1 MRLLL
6 IVFWLLSS
14 LQMSAQ
20 EKTRVKGTVTDL
32 ETGEP
37 LPFVNISFVGKA
49 VGTTTDFKGKYSI
62 ETNWASD
69 ELQASFMGYE
79 AMTKAVVIGANQTID
94 FALGSGAINLQEVT
108 VKAGRQRYRNKEN
121 PAVALIQKVIDNRS
135 QNRRSGFEHY
145 QFGKYEKLRLD
156 LNNITEE
163 FTQRKWL
170 KKFDFMWSYIDTS
183 KVNGKPFLP
192 LYFTEKKTKVFMR
205 NSPASMKEFE
215 MARKT
220 VGFQEFMDEE
230 GIGYFLDK
238 IYQDIDIYENSIQ
251 LMEKEFVSPISVI
264 APATYKYFIMDTV
277 DVEGVTCIKLAFQG
291 RSPADLAF
299 RGDLWVAMDSSYAV
313 KQVKMG
319 ITREANINFVSDLE
333 IEQVFDHS
341 DSLGW
346 FIVRDQMTIDY
357 NLLSSSMGMFGQR
370 TVSYDSI
377 VVNTPAPDS
386 IWSQAGSYIILE
398 GAEKRDESF
407 WQDARTEELTGN
419 EQGVYEMTA
428 KMKEVPAFKRAMNI
442 MFLLISGYYEVGK
455 FDVGPLYSMVS
466 FNEVEKWRF
475 RAALRTN
482 RNMSEKWMAEGY
494 VAYGLDQRIDR
505 RFKFGGGF
513 TYFFDRRPY
522 HQLDI
527 EFQRD
532 IKMPGQDLLIASDDN
547 IFLSFRTGLANLM
560 IYYDS
565 YRVNYLKEW
574 DFGLAAGLQLE
585 HRRIQPAG
593 ALTFTPVDSMVSVPR
608 EVVTNEVGLSLRY
621 APRTKF
627 YEGRSRR
634 VPIKTKYPIIEASYT
649 YGIPD
654 LLGSRYTFHK
664 FGLRV
669 FKRFFMA
676 PIGFGDLQFEGGYM
690 IGEVPFPLLF
700 VHRGNQTFF
709 QDPNT
714 FNLMNWF
721 EFVSDRYVALDYYH
735 HFNGAL
741 FNKIPFL
748 RKLKWRET
756 VGVKGVWGSVS
767 TRNNSMAPGFNGDTE
782 RIFGFPERPM
792 LDKEGEPIIGADG
805 NVMTE
810 QVTHTLEAMPY
821 VEASFGIENIF
832 KIISIDAVKR
842 FTHLNNPNVP
852 SIGPGRG
859 WGIRVRFAVRF

>member
-1 MRLLL
+1 
-6 IVFWLLSS
+6 
-14 LQMSAQ
+14 
-20 EKTRVKGTVTDL
+20 VKGTVTDA

-37 LPFVNISFVGKA
+37 LPFVNISFVGKD
-49 VGTTTDFKGKYSI
+49 VGTTTDFKGKYSL
-62 ETNWASD
+62 ETNWASG

-79 AMTKAVVIGANQTID
+79 PLRKAVVPGSNQTID
-94 FALGSGAINLQEVT
+94 FQLSSSAINLQEVT
-108 VKAGRQRYRNKEN
+108 VKAGRQRYKNKEN
-121 PAVALIQKVIDNRS
+121 PAVELIQRVIDNRS
-135 QNRRSGFEHY
+135 KNRRSGFDHY
-145 QFGKYEKLRLD
+145 RYAKYEKLRLD

-163 FTQRKWL
+163 FTNRKWL
-170 KKFDFMWSYIDTS
+170 KKFNFMWDYIDTS

-192 LYFTEKKTKVFMR
+192 LYFTEKKTKVYMR
-205 NSPASMKEFE
+205 SSPVGMKEYE
-215 MARKT
+215 LARKT

-238 IYQDIDIYENSIQ
+238 IYQDIDIYDNSIK
-251 LMEKEFVSPISVI
+251 LMEKDFISPISII
-264 APATYKYFIMDTV
+264 APVTYKYFIMDTV
-277 DVEGVTCIKLAFQG
+277 EVEGVPCIKLAFQG
-291 RSPADLAF
+291 RNPADLAF

-319 ITREANINFVSDLE
+319 ITRSANINFVSDLE
-333 IEQVFDHS
+333 IEQVFNHS

-346 FIVRDQMTIDY
+346 YIARDQMTIDY
-357 NLLSSSMGMFGQR
+357 NLLSSNMGMFGQR
-370 TVSYDSI
+370 TVSYSDI
-377 VVNTPAPDS
+377 AVNTPAPDS
-386 IWSQAGSYIILE
+386 IWARPGSYIILT
-398 GAEKRDESF
+398 GSDKRDDGF
-407 WQDARTEELTGN
+407 WQEARTEELTKN
-419 EQGVYEMTA
+419 EEGVYEMTA

-442 MFLLISGYYEVGK
+442 FFLLISGYYEVGK

-482 RNMSEKWMAEGY
+482 RKMSDKWMAEGY

-513 TYFFDRRPY
+513 TYFFAKRPY

-565 YRVNYLKEW
+565 YRVKYLKEW

-593 ALTFTPVDSMVSVPR
+593 ALTFSPVDSMVSIPR
-608 EVVTNEVGLSLRY
+608 EVVTNEVGLSFRY

-627 YEGRSRR
+627 YEGRSSR

-649 YGIPD
+649 YGIPE

-676 PIGFGDLQFEGGYM
+676 PIGFGDMQFEGGYM

-756 VGVKGVWGSVS
+756 VGVKGVWGSVNS
-767 TRNNSMAPGFNGDTE
+767 RNNPVSGGFNGDSE
-782 RIFGFPERPM
+782 RIFDFPVRPM
-792 LDKEGEPIIGADG
+792 LDKDGDPITDPNG

-821 VEASFGIENIF
+821 LEASFGIENIF
-832 KIISIDAVKR
+832 KIISVDAIKR

-859 WGIRVRFAVRF
+859 WGVRIRFAIRF